1 MIDGSTLFPTIL
13 LAKLTCV
20 AYYGIDRVVVDDLG
34 LFASKTEEWND
45 EMPPIGDYN
54 RDTFKDG

>member
-1 MIDGSTLFPTIL
+1 M
-13 LAKLTCV
+13 